1 MKIIKKSHKIGLTLK
16 VLLLSSCSIII
27 TAIGLSFVASNKMAK
42 LYTSSITDNMLNLA
56 TSYGKIIDEELGDN
70 EGNKLSTNEY
80 RNILSKIS
88 INGYPTG
95 YAYLCDSSGTT
106 LYHPSEERIG
116 NPVENTAVQGIVA
129 DIGSGFIRAP
139 EVIEYIF
146 KGENKYAA
154 FHISEVDHSILIV
167 TLDEKDINATIKEQR
182 NSFLFSAAFI
192 SLTYI
197 VISLIV
203 ALFITRPYKKLVN
216 ASEKLRGLDLN
227 DDIEMQKLIKRN
239 DECGTIAKAL
249 TGLRKEISEVIFE
262 LAEVSSAVQSSST
275 KIQDLSHQI
284 TRQSTSN
291 SADTRELESNM
302 QITAESTEQIEE
314 NINCIKVKTSDIE
327 HQSTNGSDLAQ
338 TVIKRADNLKNSSDI
353 SIEKTRSI
361 YKEIRE
367 QTTVALAEAKAV
379 DKIQALTNAIRAIS
393 TQTSMLSLNAAIEA
407 ARAGDQGRGFAVV
420 ASEIG
425 DLANQSTEAVNSINT
440 IVTEVSKSVKNMTD
454 SINRMISFID
464 GNVIPSFSELSDVGI
479 QYAADA
485 KSFGESM
492 DIISSLA
499 KELSVSIDEIV
510 YSIDGINNNIGNA
523 NDRIS
528 AIAGKNADIVK
539 ATNLSDDLLLENT
552 KDSEKLNTI
561 VHKFK
566 Y

>member
-154 FHISEVDHSILIV
+154 FHISEMDHSILIV

-262 LAEVSSAVQSSST
+262 LAEVSSAVQSSSA

-367 QTTVALAEAKAV
+367 QTTVALAEANAV

>member
-167 TLDEKDINATIKEQR
+167 TLDEEDINATIKEQR

>member
-1 MKIIKKSHKIGLTLK
+1 MKIIKKNHKIGLTLK

-27 TAIGLSFVASNKMAK
+27 TAIGLSFVASSKMAK

-80 RNILSKIS
+80 KNILSKIS

-146 KGENKYAA
+146 KGEYKYAA

-167 TLDEKDINATIKEQR
+167 TLDKKDINATIKEQR
-182 NSFLFSAAFI
+182 HSFLFSAAFI
-192 SLTYI
+192 SLTCI

-227 DDIEMQKLIKRN
+227 DDIEMQKLVKRH

-275 KIQDLSHQI
+275 KIQDLSQQI
-284 TRQSTSN
+284 TKQSTSN

-314 NINCIKVKTSDIE
+314 NINCIKGKTSDIE
-327 HQSTNGSDLAQ
+327 LQSTNGSDLAQ

-379 DKIQALTNAIRAIS
+379 DKIQALTNSIRAIS

-464 GNVIPSFSELSDVGI
+464 GNVIPSFSELSDVGN

-539 ATNLSDDLLLENT
+539 ATNLSDNLLLENT

>member
-182 NSFLFSAAFI
+182 NSFLISAAFI

-203 ALFITRPYKKLVN
+203 AIFITRPYKKLVN

-227 DDIEMQKLIKRN
+227 DDIEMQKLVKRH

-275 KIQDLSHQI
+275 KIQDLSQQI
-284 TRQSTSN
+284 TKQSTSN

-314 NINCIKVKTSDIE
+314 NINCIKGKTSDIE
-327 HQSTNGSDLAQ
+327 LQSTNGSDLAQ

-379 DKIQALTNAIRAIS
+379 DKIQALTNSIRAIS

-440 IVTEVSKSVKNMTD
+440 IVTEVSKSVKNMTE

>member
-262 LAEVSSAVQSSST
+262 LAEVSSAVQSSSA

-291 SADTRELESNM
+291 SVDTRELESNM

-379 DKIQALTNAIRAIS
+379 DKIQALTNSIRAIS

>member
-1 MKIIKKSHKIGLTLK
+1 MNIIKKSHKIGLTLK

-216 ASEKLRGLDLN
+216 ASEKLRGLNLN

-367 QTTVALAEAKAV
+367 QTTVALAEANAV

>member
-1 MKIIKKSHKIGLTLK
+1 MFMYNRICYSNLFQRRFWRPGQE
-16 VLLLSSCSIII
+16 SSWQKDN
-27 TAIGLSFVASNKMAK
+27 SNADRV
-42 LYTSSITDNMLNLA
+42 SA
-56 TSYGKIIDEELGDN
+56 DE
-70 EGNKLSTNEY
+70 TN
-80 RNILSKIS
+80 
-88 INGYPTG
+88 
-95 YAYLCDSSGTT
+95 
-106 LYHPSEERIG
+106 RIG
-116 NPVENTAVQGIVA
+116 N
-129 DIGSGFIRAP
+129 SGNGVKLRPCGGQNAST
-139 EVIEYIF
+139 
-146 KGENKYAA
+146 GEKYRV
-154 FHISEVDHSILIV
+154 S
-167 TLDEKDINATIKEQR
+167 
-182 NSFLFSAAFI
+182 I
-192 SLTYI
+192 SL
-197 VISLIV
+197 
-203 ALFITRPYKKLVN
+203 K
-216 ASEKLRGLDLN
+216 N
-227 DDIEMQKLIKRN
+227 D
-239 DECGTIAKAL
+239 
-249 TGLRKEISEVIFE
+249 F
-262 LAEVSSAVQSSST
+262 
-275 KIQDLSHQI
+275 
-284 TRQSTSN
+284 
-291 SADTRELESNM
+291 
-302 QITAESTEQIEE
+302 
-314 NINCIKVKTSDIE
+314 
-327 HQSTNGSDLAQ
+327 
-338 TVIKRADNLKNSSDI
+338 
-353 SIEKTRSI
+353 
-361 YKEIRE
+361 
-367 QTTVALAEAKAV
+367 AEAKAV
-379 DKIQALTNAIRAIS
+379 DKIQALTNSIRAIS

>member
-1 MKIIKKSHKIGLTLK
+1 MKIIKKNHKIGLTLK

-56 TSYGKIIDEELGDN
+56 TSYGKIIDKELGDN

-154 FHISEVDHSILIV
+154 FHISEMDHSILIV

-262 LAEVSSAVQSSST
+262 LAEVSSAVQSSSA

-367 QTTVALAEAKAV
+367 QTTVALAEANTV

>member
-1 MKIIKKSHKIGLTLK
+1 MKIITKSHKIGLTLK

-27 TAIGLSFVASNKMAK
+27 TALGLSFVASNKMAK

-192 SLTYI
+192 SLAYI

-262 LAEVSSAVQSSST
+262 LAEVSSAVQSSSA

-367 QTTVALAEAKAV
+367 QTTVALAEANAV

>member
-262 LAEVSSAVQSSST
+262 LAEVSSAVQSSSA

-367 QTTVALAEAKAV
+367 QTTVALAEANAV

-528 AIAGKNADIVK
+528 AIAGKNAEIVK

>member
-216 ASEKLRGLDLN
+216 ASEKLRGLNLN

-262 LAEVSSAVQSSST
+262 LAEVSSAVQSSSA

-367 QTTVALAEAKAV
+367 QTTVALAEANAV

>member
-27 TAIGLSFVASNKMAK
+27 TALGLSFVASNKMAK

-182 NSFLFSAAFI
+182 LSFLFSAAFI

-227 DDIEMQKLIKRN
+227 DDIEMQKLVKRH

-275 KIQDLSHQI
+275 KIQDLSQQI
-284 TRQSTSN
+284 TKQSTSN

-314 NINCIKVKTSDIE
+314 NINCIKGKTSDIE
-327 HQSTNGSDLAQ
+327 LQSTNGSDLAQ

-379 DKIQALTNAIRAIS
+379 DKIQALTNSIRAIS

-464 GNVIPSFSELSDVGI
+464 GNVIPSFSELSDVGN

-485 KSFGESM
+485 KSFGQSM

-539 ATNLSDDLLLENT
+539 ATNLSDNLLLENT

>member
-182 NSFLFSAAFI
+182 NSFLISAAFI

-203 ALFITRPYKKLVN
+203 AIFITRPYKKLVN

-227 DDIEMQKLIKRN
+227 DDIEMQKLVKRH

-275 KIQDLSHQI
+275 KIQDLSQQI
-284 TRQSTSN
+284 TKQSTSN

-314 NINCIKVKTSDIE
+314 NINCIKGKTSDIE
-327 HQSTNGSDLAQ
+327 LQSTNGSDLAQ

-379 DKIQALTNAIRAIS
+379 DKIQALTNSIRAIS

-440 IVTEVSKSVKNMTD
+440 IVTEVSKSVKNMTE

-464 GNVIPSFSELSDVGI
+464 GNVIPSFSELSDVGN

-485 KSFGESM
+485 KSFGQSM

-539 ATNLSDDLLLENT
+539 ATNLSDNLLLENT

>member
-116 NPVENTAVQGIVA
+116 NPVENNAVQGIVA

-327 HQSTNGSDLAQ
+327 HQSTNGSDC
-338 TVIKRADNLKNSSDI
+338 
-353 SIEKTRSI
+353 
-361 YKEIRE
+361 Y
-367 QTTVALAEAKAV
+367 
-379 DKIQALTNAIRAIS
+379 QACR
-393 TQTSMLSLNAAIEA
+393 
-407 ARAGDQGRGFAVV
+407 
-420 ASEIG
+420 
-425 DLANQSTEAVNSINT
+425 
-440 IVTEVSKSVKNMTD
+440 
-454 SINRMISFID
+454 
-464 GNVIPSFSELSDVGI
+464 
-479 QYAADA
+479 
-485 KSFGESM
+485 
-492 DIISSLA
+492 
-499 KELSVSIDEIV
+499 
-510 YSIDGINNNIGNA
+510 
-523 NDRIS
+523 
-528 AIAGKNADIVK
+528 
-539 ATNLSDDLLLENT
+539 
-552 KDSEKLNTI
+552 
-561 VHKFK
+561 
-566 Y
+566 

>member
-379 DKIQALTNAIRAIS
+379 DKIQALTNSIRAIS

>member
-192 SLTYI
+192 SLAYI

-262 LAEVSSAVQSSST
+262 LAEVSSAVQSSSA

-367 QTTVALAEAKAV
+367 QTTVALAEANAV

-425 DLANQSTEAVNSINT
+425 DLANQSTVAVNSINT

>member
-367 QTTVALAEAKAV
+367 QTTVALTEAKAV

-492 DIISSLA
+492 DIISSLT
-499 KELSVSIDEIV
+499 KELSVFIDEIV

>member
-27 TAIGLSFVASNKMAK
+27 TALGLSFVASNKMAK

-182 NSFLFSAAFI
+182 HSFLFSAAFI

-227 DDIEMQKLIKRN
+227 DDIEMQKLVKRH

-275 KIQDLSHQI
+275 KIQDLSQQI
-284 TRQSTSN
+284 TKQSTSN

-314 NINCIKVKTSDIE
+314 NINCIKGKTSDIE
-327 HQSTNGSDLAQ
+327 LQSTNGSDLAQ

-379 DKIQALTNAIRAIS
+379 DKIQALTNSIRAIS

-464 GNVIPSFSELSDVGI
+464 GNVIPSFSELSDVGN

-485 KSFGESM
+485 KSFGQSM

-539 ATNLSDDLLLENT
+539 ATNLSDNLLLENT

>member
-1 MKIIKKSHKIGLTLK
+1 MKIIKKGHKIGLTLK

-27 TAIGLSFVASNKMAK
+27 TAIGLSFVASSKMAK

-129 DIGSGFIRAP
+129 DIGSGFIRVP

-167 TLDEKDINATIKEQR
+167 TLDKKDINATIKEQR
-182 NSFLFSAAFI
+182 HSFLFSAAFI
-192 SLTYI
+192 SLIYI

-203 ALFITRPYKKLVN
+203 SLFITRPYKKLVN

-227 DDIEMQKLIKRN
+227 DDIEMQKLVKRH

-275 KIQDLSHQI
+275 KIQDLSQQI
-284 TRQSTSN
+284 TKQSTSN

-314 NINCIKVKTSDIE
+314 NINCIKGKTSDIE
-327 HQSTNGSDLAQ
+327 LQSTNGSDLAQ

-379 DKIQALTNAIRAIS
+379 DNIQALTNSIRAIS

-464 GNVIPSFSELSDVGI
+464 GNVIPSFSELSDVGN

-539 ATNLSDDLLLENT
+539 ATNLSDNLLLENT

>member
-249 TGLRKEISEVIFE
+249 TGLRKEISQVIFE

-379 DKIQALTNAIRAIS
+379 DKIQALTNSIRAIS

>member
-197 VISLIV
+197 IISLIV

>member
-27 TAIGLSFVASNKMAK
+27 TAIGLSFVASSKMAK

-182 NSFLFSAAFI
+182 NSFLISAAFI

-314 NINCIKVKTSDIE
+314 NINRIKGKTSDIE
-327 HQSTNGSDLAQ
+327 LQSTNGSDLAQ

-379 DKIQALTNAIRAIS
+379 DKIQALTNSIRAIS

-440 IVTEVSKSVKNMTD
+440 IVTEVSKSVKNMTE

-464 GNVIPSFSELSDVGI
+464 GNVIPSFSELSDVGN

>member
-27 TAIGLSFVASNKMAK
+27 TAIGLSFVASSKMAK

-167 TLDEKDINATIKEQR
+167 TLDKKDINATIKEQR
-182 NSFLFSAAFI
+182 HSFLFSAAFI
-192 SLTYI
+192 SLIYI

-227 DDIEMQKLIKRN
+227 DDIEMQKLVKRH

-275 KIQDLSHQI
+275 KIQDLSQQI
-284 TRQSTSN
+284 TKQSTSN

-314 NINCIKVKTSDIE
+314 NINCIKGKTSDIE
-327 HQSTNGSDLAQ
+327 LQSTNGSDLAQ

-379 DKIQALTNAIRAIS
+379 DKIQALTNSIRAIS

-464 GNVIPSFSELSDVGI
+464 GNVIPSFSELSDVGN

-539 ATNLSDDLLLENT
+539 ATNLSDNLLLENT

>member
-182 NSFLFSAAFI
+182 HSFLFSAAFI

-227 DDIEMQKLIKRN
+227 DDIEMQKLVKRH

-275 KIQDLSHQI
+275 KIQDLSQQI
-284 TRQSTSN
+284 TKQSTSN

-314 NINCIKVKTSDIE
+314 NINCIKGKTSDIE
-327 HQSTNGSDLAQ
+327 LQSTNGSDLAQ

-379 DKIQALTNAIRAIS
+379 DKIQALTNSIRAIS

-464 GNVIPSFSELSDVGI
+464 GNVIPSFSELSDVGN

-485 KSFGESM
+485 KSFGQSM

-539 ATNLSDDLLLENT
+539 ATNLSDNLLLENT

>member
-1 MKIIKKSHKIGLTLK
+1 MKIIKKGHKIGLTLK

-27 TAIGLSFVASNKMAK
+27 TAIGLSFVASSKMAK

-167 TLDEKDINATIKEQR
+167 TLDKKDINATIKEQR
-182 NSFLFSAAFI
+182 LSFLFSAAFI
-192 SLTYI
+192 SLTFI

-227 DDIEMQKLIKRN
+227 DDIEMQKLVKRH

-275 KIQDLSHQI
+275 KIQDLSQQI
-284 TRQSTSN
+284 TKQSTSN

-314 NINCIKVKTSDIE
+314 NINCIKGKTSDIE
-327 HQSTNGSDLAQ
+327 LQSTNGSDLAQ

-379 DKIQALTNAIRAIS
+379 DNIQALTNSIRAIS

-454 SINRMISFID
+454 SINRMISFIE
-464 GNVIPSFSELSDVGI
+464 GNVIPSFSELSDVGN

-539 ATNLSDDLLLENT
+539 ATNLSDNLLLENT

>member
-106 LYHPSEERIG
+106 LYHPSEDRIG

-192 SLTYI
+192 SLAYI

-262 LAEVSSAVQSSST
+262 LAEVSSAVQSSSA

-367 QTTVALAEAKAV
+367 QTTVALAEANAV

>member
-197 VISLIV
+197 FISLIV

>member
-1 MKIIKKSHKIGLTLK
+1 MKIIQKSHKIGLTLK

-27 TAIGLSFVASNKMAK
+27 TAIGLSFVASSKMAK

-182 NSFLFSAAFI
+182 NSFLISAAFI
-192 SLTYI
+192 SLIYI

-227 DDIEMQKLIKRN
+227 DDIEMQKLIKRH

-314 NINCIKVKTSDIE
+314 NINRIKGKTSDIE

-379 DKIQALTNAIRAIS
+379 DNIQALTNSIRAIS

-440 IVTEVSKSVKNMTD
+440 IVTEVSKSVKNMTE

>member
-1 MKIIKKSHKIGLTLK
+1 
-16 VLLLSSCSIII
+16 
-27 TAIGLSFVASNKMAK
+27 
-42 LYTSSITDNMLNLA
+42 
-56 TSYGKIIDEELGDN
+56 
-70 EGNKLSTNEY
+70 
-80 RNILSKIS
+80 
-88 INGYPTG
+88 
-95 YAYLCDSSGTT
+95 
-106 LYHPSEERIG
+106 
-116 NPVENTAVQGIVA
+116 
-129 DIGSGFIRAP
+129 
-139 EVIEYIF
+139 
-146 KGENKYAA
+146 
-154 FHISEVDHSILIV
+154 VDHSILIV

-262 LAEVSSAVQSSST
+262 LAEVSSAVQSSSA

-367 QTTVALAEAKAV
+367 QTTVALAEANAV

>member
-56 TSYGKIIDEELGDN
+56 TSYGKIIDKELGDN

-154 FHISEVDHSILIV
+154 FHISEMDHSILIV

-262 LAEVSSAVQSSST
+262 LAEVSSAVQSSSA

-367 QTTVALAEAKAV
+367 QTTVALAEANTV

>member
-27 TAIGLSFVASNKMAK
+27 TAIGLSFVASSKMAK

-182 NSFLFSAAFI
+182 NSFLISAAFI
-192 SLTYI
+192 SLIYI

-314 NINCIKVKTSDIE
+314 NINRIKGKTSDIE
-327 HQSTNGSDLAQ
+327 LQSTNGSDLAQ

-379 DKIQALTNAIRAIS
+379 DKIQALTNSIRAIS

-440 IVTEVSKSVKNMTD
+440 IVTEVSKSVKNMTE

>member
-262 LAEVSSAVQSSST
+262 LAEVSSAVQSSSA

-367 QTTVALAEAKAV
+367 QTTVALAEANAV

>member
-1 MKIIKKSHKIGLTLK
+1 MKIIKKNHKIGLTLK

-56 TSYGKIIDEELGDN
+56 TSYGKIIDKELGDN

-262 LAEVSSAVQSSST
+262 LAEVSSAVQSSSA

-367 QTTVALAEAKAV
+367 QTTVALAEANTV

>member
-1 MKIIKKSHKIGLTLK
+1 MKIIQKSHKIGLTLK

-27 TAIGLSFVASNKMAK
+27 TAIGLSFVASSKMAK

-182 NSFLFSAAFI
+182 NSFLISAAFI
-192 SLTYI
+192 SLIYI

-227 DDIEMQKLIKRN
+227 DDIEMQKLIKRH

-314 NINCIKVKTSDIE
+314 NINRIKGKTSDIE

-379 DKIQALTNAIRAIS
+379 DKIQALTNSIRAIS

-440 IVTEVSKSVKNMTD
+440 IVTEVSKSVKNMTE